1 MSKQTA
7 AGAAETE
14 AWATEEFGDANLGN
28 KLRTARLVQ
37 MASRAAEK
45 PAGTLPEVFSSQAEL
60 EGSYRFVES
69 VHVDHQAVASAT
81 HRCTARR
88 SAEEDFVYVPVDGS
102 NITVPWA
109 SGTEHFGP
117 VGTSGQRVRG
127 IEVMSAEA
135 VTPQGTPLGLC
146 GQQWW
151 VRPNNKDESKKKKS
165 KPRPLHKKET
175 QHWLKCINQSEQAFE
190 SEGVTTL
197 RWYQLDAGGDFR
209 EMLQW
214 AATTDQLVTIRAAQ
228 DRRLMD
234 SEESTE
240 IRYLWETL
248 EAAPVLGTYE
258 LTVLPGRKR
267 QARTATIELLA
278 AQVTLRL
285 HNSWSNKTDQVTL
298 QAVMAREVGTAP
310 ADEDPIEWLLL
321 TNTDVESFDDARFV
335 VDGYSLRWRIE
346 SFHKTWKT
354 TCGIEDTQLREPTNV
369 ILWATILATV
379 AMRIERLTHLAREQP
394 DLPATEELTEV
405 EVDALTVLRHSARYQ
420 PGDVPT
426 IGQAVLWIAELGGY
440 RGKSSGGP
448 PGAIVIGRGLRDVE
462 TAARVLNNLDGH
474 GP

>member
-1 MSKQTA
+1 MSEQTA

-14 AWATEEFGDANLGN
+14 AWAIEEFGDADLGN

-45 PAGTLPEVFSSQAEL
+45 PAGALPEVFSSQAEL
-60 EGSYRFVES
+60 EGAYRFVES
-69 VHVDHQAVASAT
+69 VHVDHQAVANAA
-81 HRCTARR
+81 HRATARR
-88 SAEEDFVYVPVDGS
+88 SAGKDFVFVPVDGS

-109 SGTEHFGP
+109 SGTEQFGP

-151 VRPNNKDESKKKKS
+151 VRPSNKDEAKKKS

-190 SEGVTTL
+190 SEGVTTR

-214 AATTDQLVTIRAAQ
+214 MATTDQLVTTRAAQ

-240 IRYLWETL
+240 TRYLWETL
-248 EAAPVLGTYE
+248 EAVPVLGTYD
-258 LTVLPGRKR
+258 LTIPSGGKR

-285 HNSWSNKTDQVTL
+285 RDSWSKKTDQVTL
-298 QAVMAREVGTAP
+298 QAVLAREVGTAP

-321 TNTDVESFDDARFV
+321 TNKSVESFDDARLV
-335 VDGYSLRWRIE
+335 VYGYSLRWRIE
-346 SFHKTWKT
+346 AFHKTWKT
-354 TCGIEDTQLREPTNV
+354 TCGIEDTQLREPANV
-369 ILWATILATV
+369 IIWATILATV
-379 AMRIERLTHLAREQP
+379 AMRIERLIHLAREQP
-394 DLPATEELTEV
+394 YLPATEELTEV
-405 EVDALTVLRHSARYQ
+405 EVDALTVLRKPARYQ
-420 PGDVPT
+420 SGDVPT

-448 PGAIVIGRGLRDVE
+448 PGAIVIGRGLRDLE
-462 TAARVLNNLDGH
+462 TAARVLNNLDH
-474 GP
+474 HVT